1 MNRDN
6 KTPTGLAPSADSPS
20 EKRKRLAIGKGA
32 ITFICGVAVAAFAI
46 YAFIVMYGIYAAQ

>member
-6 KTPTGLAPSADSPS
+6 ETPTGLAPSADTPG
-20 EKRKRLAIGKGA
+20 EKRARLNIGRGA
-32 ITFICGVAVAAFAI
+32 LLLICGVTVAAFAI